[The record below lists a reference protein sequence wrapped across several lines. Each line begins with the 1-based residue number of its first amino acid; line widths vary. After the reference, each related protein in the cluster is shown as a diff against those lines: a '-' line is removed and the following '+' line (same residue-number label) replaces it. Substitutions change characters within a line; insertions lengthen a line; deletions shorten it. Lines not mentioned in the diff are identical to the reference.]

1 MTHDLHQAVA
11 LYHESYELLKR
22 ASHYSGPA
30 AAAMLRASAIL
41 WDKAVELTPPG
52 IRSKKDSNGEPYLEI
67 DQSEPKDTHRVGE
80 SATPL
85 TDWLRRARQE
95 WVGHSNPSELPVGTG
110 NGVAHRRDQREPD
123 DSDISQTK

>member
-22 ASHYSGPA
+22 TSHYSGPA

-52 IRSKKDSNGEPYLEI
+52 IRSEKDKDGKPYLEI
-67 DQSEPKDTHRVGE
+67 DQSEPEDTHRIGE

-85 TDWLRRARQE
+85 TDWLRHKRQE
-95 WVGHSNPSELPVGTG
+95 WVGHSEASGLPVSTG
-110 NGVAHRRDQREPD
+110 NGAARRRDEQQPD
-123 DSDISQTK
+123 NSDIPQAQ